1 MQQDALL
8 RQVAAIR
15 RLRDESFFMNILVR
29 HPVKKQAGAETDLE
43 KQPKVTEPA

>member
-29 HPVKKQAGAETDLE
+29 YSVKKAGSVTGLG